1 LSFYEYC
8 TFLEGGQEKSVT
20 IYMTMEISD
29 VVFLAL
35 GLMVSVVAFFLK
47 KESSRVDR
55 ISKQVRDIEID
66 LAKNDARDAER
77 WNQVSKVLEDRRQDS
92 IKLFEK
98 FEK

>member
-1 LSFYEYC
+1 
-8 TFLEGGQEKSVT
+8 
-20 IYMTMEISD
+20 MTMEITD

-66 LAKNDARDAER
+66 LAKNDARDSER
-77 WNQVSKVLEDRRQDS
+77 WTQVSKVLEDRRQDS

>member
-1 LSFYEYC
+1 
-8 TFLEGGQEKSVT
+8 
-20 IYMTMEISD
+20 MEISD

>member
-1 LSFYEYC
+1 
-8 TFLEGGQEKSVT
+8 
-20 IYMTMEISD
+20 MTMEITD

-66 LAKNDARDAER
+66 LAKNDARDSER

>member
-1 LSFYEYC
+1 
-8 TFLEGGQEKSVT
+8 
-20 IYMTMEISD
+20 MEITD

-66 LAKNDARDAER
+66 LAKNDARDSER